1 MSTLN
6 LNPDHVPP
14 FPVYSLEYD
23 GNTVLLDKVMIEPAP
38 GQELTEAGIHAV
50 ARKADEAGLSAVR
63 VRVVTPEGS
72 HLMIVD
78 SEGEAV
84 DITPSTAP
92 AKPSRRKKA
101 LILAGSAL
109 TLLLLAGG
117 GVWAGMAITA
127 ANTEPVAS
135 TPPPNPGNGTPIP
148 IGLPTG
154 FATTA
159 AWAVPIAERKPPVV
173 LDNGNV
179 LLTTPSDTLEIRE
192 PERATTVWTSPTAP
206 TGSNPL
212 VETTWTGR
220 PVLASATGDTLTLW
234 PLDLPDTTG
243 VAAVPIAL
251 GAQAQITYA
260 GTAPLI
266 DLGDYTVAVP
276 GAKDGIQRLNIPPG
290 THPVA
295 AGSDIVISVGDNSI
309 SYTPS
314 TPAGEARTVPFDRPK
329 DTTGG
334 PTSAVGLTPTRA
346 LVTWQSKTSDITALL
361 DTETGTILATITG
374 RSPDSRQ
381 LPQVDDTAG
390 TALIGSYLVSF
401 EQNPKIFEIDT
412 SSREATL
419 DGDHVYATTTGGSI
433 DLTITGDKLV
443 PSQWPLLAPDDPAP
457 AAVSAD
463 AAYVVAQK
471 VDRSI
476 LYRAPRQSQEAP

>member
-1 MSTLN
+1 MTS

-23 GNTVLLDKVMIEPAP
+23 GTTVLLDKVMIEPAP

-50 ARKADEAGLSAVR
+50 ARKAAEAGLTAVR
-63 VRVVTPEGS
+63 VRVVTPDGS

-84 DITPSTAP
+84 DITPSSAP

-127 ANTEPVAS
+127 ANSEPVAS
-135 TPPPNPGNGTPIP
+135 TPPPIPGTGTPIP
-148 IGLPTG
+148 TGLPKG

-179 LLTTPSDTLEIRE
+179 LLTTPDDTLEIRE

-206 TGSNPL
+206 NGSNPL

-220 PVLASATGDTLTLW
+220 PVLATATGDTLTLW

-243 VAAVPIAL
+243 VAAVPIEL

-276 GAKDGIQRLNIPPG
+276 ASEGVDRLSIPPG

-295 AGSDIVISVGDNSI
+295 AGTDLVISVGDNSI
-309 SYTPS
+309 SYTPF
-314 TPAGEARTVPFDRPK
+314 TPAGEAKTVTYERPK
-329 DTTGG
+329 GTKGA

-346 LVTWQSKTSDITALL
+346 LATWQGKTSDITALL
-361 DTETGTILATITG
+361 DTENGKILATIDG
-374 RSPDSRQ
+374 RSPDVRQ
-381 LPQVDDTAG
+381 LPEVDAEAG
-390 TALIGSYLVSF
+390 TALLGSYLISF
-401 EQNPKIFEIDT
+401 ENNPKIFEIDT
-412 SSREATL
+412 SSRDATL
-419 DGDHVYATTTGGSI
+419 DGDHVYATTTGGSL
-433 DLTITGDKLV
+433 DLTLDGDKLV
-443 PSQWPLLAPDDPAP
+443 PSQWTMLAPDDPAP
-457 AAVSAD
+457 AAVSDD
-463 AAYVVAQK
+463 AAYIVAQK

-476 LYRAPRQSQEAP
+476 LYRAPRQSQETP